1 MQIPSFRLFNF
12 QGAASTPG
20 TFYFNSVP
28 INTTEANKAAAN
40 AWGSYLKEKDMETIS
55 KMFDFAKLAER

>member
-1 MQIPSFRLFNF
+1 MKEF
-12 QGAASTPG
+12 ASHSEEDITVKRH
-20 TFYFNSVP
+20 NSVP